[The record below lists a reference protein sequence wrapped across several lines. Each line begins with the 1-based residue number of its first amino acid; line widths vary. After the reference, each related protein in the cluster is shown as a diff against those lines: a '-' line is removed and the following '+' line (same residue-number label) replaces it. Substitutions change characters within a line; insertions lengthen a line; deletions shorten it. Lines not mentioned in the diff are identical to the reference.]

1 MAKTKEK
8 KVIVK
13 DNWISR
19 FNVIG
24 QAKIDEYT
32 FKTDEKSEKSSFIYN
47 SLSLNIDCGEK
58 YGIVNCNM
66 MGGYDSEKANVIY
79 AHGKNEDGSDDF
91 KKRIEVDWDDRFNE
105 DILKTIGDMCFITVG
120 LEKTKEEKTYY
131 KKFLN
136 AYDAIKYVKKYIE
149 NDTVINVRGSLKYSM
164 YQDKIQVSKDIT
176 SIVLS
181 KIDDPSKYSARF
193 TQTILIDKDS
203 ASLKNIDKD
212 KGVMYIDARVLDYL
226 KELNG
231 IKLFNAKGEDKG
243 GQYPY
248 PKQFEYEFPD
258 LSNTDQCKKIMD
270 KLFKV
275 KKGVTQITFEGD
287 LIEGG
292 AVVTATLDDVPDD
305 IKELI
310 EIGVYSEEEALA
322 RCSSNDNREQR
333 MVLRKPFT
341 KLVGEKKVPTLQIFK
356 EKYTEDDLILDYLA
370 NIPDT
375 DEEDDTATETE
386 TDTDTSNTESTDVD
400 DMSWLDDL
408 D

>member
-1 MAKTKEK
+1 MVKTKEK

-13 DNWISR
+13 DNWISN
-19 FNVIG
+19 FAIIG
-24 QAKIDEYT
+24 RAKINEYT

-47 SLSLNIDCGEK
+47 SLNLGVDCGEK
-58 YGIVNCNM
+58 YGTVYSEMI
-66 MGGYDSEKANVIY
+66 GGYNSEKENVIY
-79 AHGKNEDGSDDF
+79 AHGRNADGTDDF
-91 KKRIEVDWDDRFNE
+91 KTKIEVDWEDRFDE
-105 DILKTIGDMCFITVG
+105 DILSTIGDLCFITVG
-120 LEKTKEEKTYY
+120 LEKTDKGNTYY
-131 KKFLN
+131 KKFLS
-136 AYDAIKYVKKYIE
+136 AYDAIAYIQKYLEDGMIV
-149 NDTVINVRGSLKYSM
+149 NVRGQLKYSM
-164 YQDKIQVSKDIT
+164 YQDKVQVRKNIT

-181 KIDDPSKYSARF
+181 KIDDVNKFAARF
-193 TQTILIDKDS
+193 TQSILIDKDS

-212 KGVMYIDARVLDYL
+212 KGVMYVDARVLDYL

-231 IKLFNAKGEDKG
+231 IDVS

-258 LSNTDQCKKIMD
+258 LSNAEQCKKIVD

-322 RCSSNDNREQR
+322 RCSSNGNREQR

-341 KLVGEKKVPTLQIFK
+341 KLVGEEKIPTLQIFK
-356 EKYTEDDLILDYLA
+356 EKYTEDDLILDYLS
-370 NIPDT
+370 NVPDT
-375 DEEDDTATETE
+375 DEGDETATET
-386 TDTDTSNTESTDVD
+386 DTATNNTESTDVD
-400 DMSWLDDL
+400 DMSWLDNL